1 MNQITHFVRKDA
13 SSLILE
19 NGHQKNLLLKGKE
32 MLRHLKMKLN
42 LLLFILFSSIAF
54 AEDNIIIS
62 KAFIKMPR
70 PGVDVT
76 AGFATISSDTDLKVM
91 NVFNK
96 NFKNIELHSMKM
108 VNGVM
113 EMRKLIEPKLGPNS
127 PLVLSPGSDH
137 LMLFGI
143 TKDLKYGQEL
153 DLTFVFNS
161 NDGGEITKVFEFTI
175 K

>member
-1 MNQITHFVRKDA
+1 MKLSFFT
-13 SSLILE
+13 LIL
-19 NGHQKNLLLKGKE
+19 
-32 MLRHLKMKLN
+32 
-42 LLLFILFSSIAF
+42 ISSFAF
-54 AEDNIIIS
+54 GADEITVS

-76 AGFATISSDTDLKVM
+76 AGFATIKATTDFKIIEVS
-91 NVFNK
+91 NK

-108 VNGVM
+108 TYGVM

-127 PLVLSPGSDH
+127 PLILSPGNDH

-143 TKDLKYGQEL
+143 KEKLVPDENL
-153 DLTFVFNS
+153 DLTFVFKDDKN
-161 NDGGEITKVFEFTI
+161 NKITKAFKFVV

>member
-1 MNQITHFVRKDA
+1 MI
-13 SSLILE
+13 
-19 NGHQKNLLLKGKE
+19 
-32 MLRHLKMKLN
+32 RHLKMKLSF
-42 LLLFILFSSIAF
+42 LTLILISSIVF
-54 AEDNIIIS
+54 ATDEITIS

-76 AGFATISSDTDLKVM
+76 AGFATIKADIDLKVM
-91 NVFNK
+91 KVSNK

-108 VNGVM
+108 TYGVM

-127 PLVLSPGSDH
+127 PLVLSPGNDH

-143 TKDLKYGQEL
+143 VEKLEPGENL
-153 DLTFVFNS
+153 DLTFVFKDSRN
-161 NDGGEITKVFEFTI
+161 NKITKAFKFVV

>member
-1 MNQITHFVRKDA
+1 MI
-13 SSLILE
+13 
-19 NGHQKNLLLKGKE
+19 
-32 MLRHLKMKLN
+32 RHLKMKLSFFT
-42 LLLFILFSSIAF
+42 LILISSFAF
-54 AEDNIIIS
+54 GADEITVS

-76 AGFATISSDTDLKVM
+76 AGFATIKASNDLKVIE
-91 NVFNK
+91 VSNK

-108 VNGVM
+108 DNGVM

-127 PLVLSPGSDH
+127 PLVLSPGNDH

-143 TKDLKYGQEL
+143 VKKLKPGENL
-153 DLTFVFNS
+153 DLTFVFKGDKDNK
-161 NDGGEITKVFEFTI
+161 ITKVFKFVV